1 MQQEFEERGR
11 IIDAISETEKEQLSQ
26 YKVLKNTL
34 DSVNADLKKKEGKV
48 LNYFIGFIV
57 QL

>member
-26 YKVLKNTL
+26 YKVLKNTM